1 MSSSLAVETV
11 ELASRLRMAISRLS
25 RMLRSD
31 SGATIT
37 WSMFSA
43 LATIDRV
50 GSLTLGDL
58 AARERVQPPTMTRI
72 AQALVE
78 AGLVRRDA
86 DESDRRV
93 AHLSITPAGSR
104 LLERARRRKDALL
117 AKGLSG
123 LTERELGVIEEATAI
138 LDRLTEGDA
147 R

>member
-1 MSSSLAVETV
+1 MPTVLAPETTD
-11 ELASRLRMAISRLS
+11 LASRLRMAVSRLG
-25 RMLRSD
+25 RVLRTD
-31 SGATIT
+31 SESGIT

-43 LATIDRV
+43 LATIDRA

-86 DESDRRV
+86 DATDRRV
-93 AHLSITPAGSR
+93 AHLRLTPAGAR
-104 LLERARRRKDALL
+104 LLSRARRRKDALL
-117 AKGLSG
+117 ATRLSE
-123 LTERELGVIEEATAI
+123 LSPRELGVLEQATAI
-138 LDRLTEGDA
+138 IDRLSGGEA